1 MYAGSAATNTAL
13 DMRHV
18 PPQDTAPRS
27 CVQPATYRYALIS
40 LALEAGRSMSRKLAI
55 EAKIDASAR
64 QKRQP

>member
-1 MYAGSAATNTAL
+1 
-13 DMRHV
+13 MRHV